1 MDISWVG
8 ALRASALGA
17 IAFSPL
23 LWQSEIME
31 LESSSARI
39 FEGES
44 CGAEVPTDL

>member
-17 IAFSPL
+17 IAFFPL

-31 LESSSARI
+31 MESSSARI
-39 FEGES
+39 LEGGP
-44 CGAEVPTDL
+44 CGAEVPADL